1 METQGS
7 RKGGGSGGLVTAA
20 GPCVPCAL
28 SVRTLGG
35 LWLDEG
41 GTWANRAAPEE
52 PEPGQGS
59 REGPLLMA
67 PGAH

>member
-1 METQGS
+1 MEARGS
-7 RKGGGSGGLVTAA
+7 LWGRGSGGLVAA
-20 GPCVPCAL
+20 AVLCAPRAL

-41 GTWANRAAPEE
+41 GTWASRANPEE

-59 REGPLLMA
+59 GEGALLMA

>member
-1 METQGS
+1 MA
-7 RKGGGSGGLVTAA
+7 AA

-41 GTWANRAAPEE
+41 GTWASRAAPEE

-59 REGPLLMA
+59 RAGLLLMA
-67 PGAH
+67 PGAL